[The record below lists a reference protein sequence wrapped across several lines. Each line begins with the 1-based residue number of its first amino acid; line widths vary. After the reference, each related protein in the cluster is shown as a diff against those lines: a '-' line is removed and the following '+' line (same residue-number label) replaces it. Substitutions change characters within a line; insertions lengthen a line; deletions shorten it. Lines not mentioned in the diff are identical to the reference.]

1 MPSLDNCC
9 KQAISLTMMLQVSE
23 VRDSPPVDIPVL
35 PRWFACKA
43 LPREHGQH
51 PVSPEGTAHLRRTPS
66 QRQRRI
72 AQDISQ
78 TVCGFMTS
86 FYVNTHLL
94 KPRLKVN
101 ISSDRASS
109 HDCHP
114 NPKEAV
120 MGPRTNFVLILSDL
134 TPGRRGSEA
143 DRNFR
148 VGDSS

>member
-78 TVCGFMTS
+78 TVCGFACVRRPAGLEESRSASLCHKASCVYFMWNS
-86 FYVNTHLL
+86 AYLL
-94 KPRLKVN
+94 QTGVCTQNR
-101 ISSDRASS
+101 
-109 HDCHP
+109 DC
-114 NPKEAV
+114 E
-120 MGPRTNFVLILSDL
+120 
-134 TPGRRGSEA
+134 
-143 DRNFR
+143 
-148 VGDSS
+148 